1 MADETALAPCTPNSL
16 YCSYASFGVVVV
28 VVGRIIKGSGFRC
41 LISCLGCSYGKGR
54 VFVV

>member
-1 MADETALAPCTPNSL
+1 MADENWSVPCTPNSL
-16 YCSYASFGVVVV
+16 YCSYASFGVVV
-28 VVGRIIKGSGFRC
+28 GSFIKGSGFRC